1 MIVIWYAQWDTTVYS
16 YCLINCFDTKKKRH
30 KKLNAV
36 KDEKRGTNEHMLI

>member
-1 MIVIWYAQWDTTVYS
+1 MKKIYNTFCDENLSAKT
-16 YCLINCFDTKKKRH
+16 NKKKRH